1 MLEKEKEIILALTRI
16 PYPSTPTEC
25 LREESLIANFKKHF
39 EGLTYASG
47 KELNS
52 TPVVIHSDRDLECS
66 ETFKIGFEKETKG
79 PSEIIA
85 NEYLD
90 LFARITAGDLTKE
103 EIEKFDN
110 EKEIARLYN
119 KISQTENAIEG
130 VQLAEETIKK
140 YPKADQFYYLLALKC
155 LKAEM
160 EEKGIRAIN
169 QAIKLLP
176 LPYYLILKA
185 GLLYNKGE
193 REEAYKVI
201 LPIRHISPQAFYQ
214 YCLAKVTIGGFPE
227 NEVLQDLNE
236 LKEMNYLSP
245 EVDNLIACYQNEIGN
260 YKEAEKAIYSAIE
273 QDKNRPVFYTT
284 LAEIKANQNDIPLFY
299 MNIDMALSKGA
310 DIKNA
315 ISTVPRVYSK
325 FKNDEKFISLLKRYG
340 KEEEIELLKT
350 L

>member
-1 MLEKEKEIILALTRI
+1 
-16 PYPSTPTEC
+16 
-25 LREESLIANFKKHF
+25 
-39 EGLTYASG
+39 
-47 KELNS
+47 
-52 TPVVIHSDRDLECS
+52 
-66 ETFKIGFEKETKG
+66 
-79 PSEIIA
+79 
-85 NEYLD
+85 
-90 LFARITAGDLTKE
+90 
-103 EIEKFDN
+103 
-110 EKEIARLYN
+110 
-119 KISQTENAIEG
+119 
-130 VQLAEETIKK
+130 
-140 YPKADQFYYLLALKC
+140 
-155 LKAEM
+155 M

-350 L
+350 LQKQKHLFFP